1 LNIKPILIAEEVDFI
16 DNLDL
21 MNFNKNNVLSYS
33 KRYIAA
39 PSNVENYSV
48 NKILY
53 NLVNMPTEIES
64 TVKSQNF
71 VRGTYNKLKFYYK

>member
-1 LNIKPILIAEEVDFI
+1 
-16 DNLDL
+16 
-21 MNFNKNNVLSYS
+21 VLSYS